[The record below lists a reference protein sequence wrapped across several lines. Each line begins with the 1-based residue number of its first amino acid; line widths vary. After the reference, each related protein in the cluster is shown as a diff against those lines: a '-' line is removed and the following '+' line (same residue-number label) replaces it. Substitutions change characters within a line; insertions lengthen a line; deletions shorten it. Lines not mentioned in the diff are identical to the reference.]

1 MATSNMWNSVSPMLT
16 GLMGSPVESMYGGVT
31 GYTPGAE
38 PMPIYKNPP
47 QNTPATPAPIDDG
60 FYNSQIYKD
69 YQNNPANMMGGY
81 AMTYSPYFGQQ
92 TSDDGGARDRAYEQY
107 LASIGKP
114 VNNPSTVDFNLFNRL
129 SGGGTAASPGGL
141 AGMLGG
147 AFQPYM
153 PVAGGFDLRNQA
165 DFALAN
171 SPQSYEQY
179 VATPRAI
186 PGDPLSRERY
196 EQEQA
201 AAIARVNNFTP
212 DMLNMLNKE
221 NSPANM
227 LGGAPA
233 SNMNNTNNFTPD
245 MFNMLNGGNSSGNML
260 VGAPSSGAPNTVR
273 FDHAGVNNQNNLS
286 FNPTPIDS
294 SGSYNTSDWLSV
306 LGGLATGGLTGA
318 ASGAGVNDAV
328 ARLQALGQ
336 SGMTDYTNLA
346 KTATEGINFTP
357 YTLTSSLG
365 TTQQT
370 APGVISQQLTPQQ
383 QANVNAAQQQ
393 QASLY
398 GAAVPD
404 TSGIS
409 QGAFTGAQSQLG
421 QVGANQQDLAAL
433 RAGYGTAAQGMT
445 GMLGGSTTGMADQ
458 LFQQQQ
464 AMRSPVQQRQQLE
477 LENRLRAQGRLGTS
491 TAAYGGTP
499 EQLAMAKAVQEQ
511 QSADA
516 FNSMTQAEQ
525 MATSQQARALGL
537 GSATSTL
544 AQAQQALRQGDI
556 ANAQGL
562 FNIGSAAAQ
571 LPQQMQGQN
580 IAQAGQLQSQAL
592 APAAAQ
598 LQQAQLAGTMGQQ
611 RAQTGYQAGGLF
623 ASTAGAGLQERLT
636 AESAAAAL
644 RGKQYT
650 SALGALANKGGATG
664 TAANTVQQLLSQGI
678 TKVGDELFDAGGK
691 LLGSAAELLGSSTAS
706 LWDGIGN
713 IFDTDAQFET
723 DWQAALDGQLTSGD
737 SNLISGTIDSISSG
751 VSAAWDWTKNL
762 FGF

>member
-1 MATSNMWNSVSPMLT
+1 MATIPNWMNAPTGSQPQTDALVTHTNPMT
-16 GLMGSPVESMYGGVT
+16 GETFTAPSG
-31 GYTPGAE
+31 GYTPNYNMLTSNPSGNMLGGA
-38 PMPIYKNPP
+38 PSNVWGAIGGLLGGTPIT
-47 QNTPATPAPIDDG
+47 NTPATPAAPIDQG

-69 YQNNPANMMGGY
+69 FQNNPANMMAGS

-92 TSDDGGARDRAYEQY
+92 TSDDGGRQDRAYEQY

-114 VNNPSTVDFNLFNRL
+114 V
-129 SGGGTAASPGGL
+129 A
-141 AGMLGG
+141 
-147 AFQPYM
+147 
-153 PVAGGFDLRNQA
+153 NQ
-165 DFALAN
+165 
-171 SPQSYEQY
+171 
-179 VATPRAI
+179 
-186 PGDPLSRERY
+186 
-196 EQEQA
+196 
-201 AAIARVNNFTP
+201 
-212 DMLNMLNKE
+212 
-221 NSPANM
+221 
-227 LGGAPA
+227 
-233 SNMNNTNNFTPD
+233 NNFTPD

-433 RAGYGTAAQGMT
+433 RAGYGGAAQGMT

-650 SALGALANKGGATG
+650 SALGALANKGGESG
-664 TAANTVQQLLSQGI
+664 TNANTIQKAMDAGI
-678 TKVGDELFDAGGK
+678 KKVGDELFDAGGK
-691 LLGSAAELLGSSTAS
+691 LLGKAGDLIGEGASA
-706 LWDGIGN
+706 LWDGFGN
-713 IFDTDAQFET
+713 IFDTDAQFEK
-723 DWQAALDGQLTSGD
+723 DWQAGVVGQLTSDDVSSG
-737 SNLISGTIDSISSG
+737 LIPDAIDSISSG

>member
-1 MATSNMWNSVSPMLT
+1 MATSN
-16 GLMGSPVESMYGGVT
+16 
-31 GYTPGAE
+31 
-38 PMPIYKNPP
+38 
-47 QNTPATPAPIDDG
+47 
-60 FYNSQIYKD
+60 
-69 YQNNPANMMGGY
+69 
-81 AMTYSPYFGQQ
+81 
-92 TSDDGGARDRAYEQY
+92 
-107 LASIGKP
+107 
-114 VNNPSTVDFNLFNRL
+114 
-129 SGGGTAASPGGL
+129 
-141 AGMLGG
+141 MLGG

-153 PVAGGFDLRNQA
+153 PVAGGFDLGNQT
-165 DFALAN
+165 DFARAK

-179 VATPRAI
+179 VATPRLI
-186 PGDPLSRERY
+186 PGGPLSRERY

-221 NSPANM
+221 TSPANM
-227 LGGAPA
+227 LGGAQGP
-233 SNMNNTNNFTPD
+233 NMNNTNNFNFTP
-245 MFNMLNGGNSSGNML
+245 SG
-260 VGAPSSGAPNTVR
+260 
-273 FDHAGVNNQNNLS
+273 
-286 FNPTPIDS
+286 IDA

-306 LGGLATGGLTGA
+306 LGGLATGGITGA
-318 ASGAGVNDAV
+318 ASGAGVNDAI

-409 QGAFTGAQSQLG
+409 NQAFGSAGGYLNPQGNAQMQQLSGMFGNMAQQAGAAYGAPTGLEGTTGQALRGASTGLNQIGTGLGGINQYGAQALSQGTQGLG
-421 QVGANQQDLAAL
+421 QIGSGMQDLAGL
-433 RAGYGTAAQGMT
+433 RGQYGTAASQAA
-445 GMLGGSTTGMADQ
+445 GMLGGSTTDMANT
-458 LFQQQQ
+458 LFNQQQ
-464 AMRSPVQQRQQLE
+464 AMRTPEQQRQAAE
-477 LENRLRAQGRLGTS
+477 LENRLRSQGRLGTS

-537 GSATSTL
+537 GNATAGMASNISNLTD
-544 AQAQQALRQGDI
+544 AQQARALGLGAAGIGAQQAASGLASEQQSRALGLLSAGQQGTTLQDQLLSSQLGRATSGAQASSALAAANQALKQGDVQT
-556 ANAQGL
+556 AASL
-562 FNIGSAAAQ
+562 FNIGSSAAQ

-592 APAAAQ
+592 APSAAQ

-650 SALGALANKGGATG
+650 SALGALANKGGESG
-664 TAANTVQQLLSQGI
+664 TAANKIQQAMDAGI
-678 TKVGDELFDAGGK
+678 KKVGDELFDAGGK
-691 LLGSAAELLGSSTAS
+691 LLGSATELLGSTTAS

-751 VSAAWDWTKNL
+751 VSAAWNWTKSL
-762 FGF
+762 FDF

>member
-69 YQNNPANMMGGY
+69 FQNRPGAGLATNDMY
-81 AMTYSPYFGQQ
+81 TSPYFGRMNSGSVGQAQ
-92 TSDDGGARDRAYEQY
+92 DQAYEQY

-114 VNNPSTVDFNLFNRL
+114 VAKQNNFPPEILNMLN
-129 SGGGTAASPGGL
+129 GGTAPGGL

-147 AFQPYM
+147 AVQPYM
-153 PVAGGFDLRNQA
+153 PVAGGLNLRNQA

-227 LGGAPA
+227 LGGAQGP
-233 SNMNNTNNFTPD
+233 NMNNTNNFNFTP
-245 MFNMLNGGNSSGNML
+245 SG
-260 VGAPSSGAPNTVR
+260 
-273 FDHAGVNNQNNLS
+273 
-286 FNPTPIDS
+286 IDA

-306 LGGLATGGLTGA
+306 LGGLATGGITGA
-318 ASGAGVNDAV
+318 ASGAGVNDAI

-421 QVGANQQDLAAL
+421 QVGAGQEDLAAL

-650 SALGALANKGGATG
+650 SALGALANKGGQSG
-664 TAANTVQQLLSQGI
+664 TNANTIQKAMDAGI
-678 TKVGDELFDAGGK
+678 KKVGDELFDAGGR
-691 LLGSAAELLGSSTAS
+691 LLGKAGDLIGEGASA
-706 LWDGIGN
+706 LWDGFGN
-713 IFDTDAQFET
+713 IFDTDAQFEK
-723 DWQAALDGQLTSGD
+723 DWQAGVVGQLTSDDVSSG
-737 SNLISGTIDSISSG
+737 LIPDAIDSISSG
-751 VSAAWDWTKNL
+751 VSAAWNWTKSL
-762 FGF
+762 FDF

>member
-69 YQNNPANMMGGY
+69 FQNRPGAGMGTHDMY
-81 AMTYSPYFGQQ
+81 TSPYFGRM
-92 TSDDGGARDRAYEQY
+92 TSGSVGQAQDQAYEQY

-114 VNNPSTVDFNLFNRL
+114 VAKQNNFPPEILNMLN
-129 SGGGTAASPGGL
+129 GGTAPGGL
-141 AGMLGG
+141 GGMLGG
-147 AFQPYM
+147 APGMVFGGAQYMGSPTSLSPIPQP
-153 PVAGGFDLRNQA
+153 PPPPN
-165 DFALAN
+165 
-171 SPQSYEQY
+171 SYEEY
-179 VATPRAI
+179 LNSIGTAMVVPA
-186 PGDPLSRERY
+186 SRESWEASR
-196 EQEQA
+196 
-201 AAIARVNNFTP
+201 
-212 DMLNMLNKE
+212 
-221 NSPANM
+221 
-227 LGGAPA
+227 APA
-233 SNMNNTNNFTPD
+233 SNMNNTNNFNFTP
-245 MFNMLNGGNSSGNML
+245 SG
-260 VGAPSSGAPNTVR
+260 
-273 FDHAGVNNQNNLS
+273 
-286 FNPTPIDS
+286 IDA

-318 ASGAGVNDAV
+318 ASGVGVNDAV

-336 SGMTDYTNLA
+336 AGLTDYTNLA

-357 YTLTSSLG
+357 YTLTSALG
-365 TTQQT
+365 TTKQT
-370 APGVISQQLTPQQ
+370 APGVISQELTPQQ

-421 QVGANQQDLAAL
+421 QVGAGQEDLAAL

-445 GMLGGSTTGMADQ
+445 GMLGGSTTGVADQ

-650 SALGALANKGGATG
+650 SALGALANKGGQSG
-664 TAANTVQQLLSQGI
+664 TNANTIQKAMDAGI
-678 TKVGDELFDAGGK
+678 KKVGDELFDAGGK
-691 LLGSAAELLGSSTAS
+691 LLGKAGDLIGEGASA
-706 LWDGIGN
+706 LWDGFGN
-713 IFDTDAQFET
+713 IFDTDAQFEK
-723 DWQAALDGQLTSGD
+723 DWQAGVVGQLTSDDVSSG
-737 SNLISGTIDSISSG
+737 LIPDAIDSISSG
-751 VSAAWDWTKNL
+751 VSAAWNWTKSL
-762 FGF
+762 FDF

>member
-1 MATSNMWNSVSPMLT
+1 MATIPNWMNAPTGSQPQTDALVTHTNPMT
-16 GLMGSPVESMYGGVT
+16 GETFTAPSG
-31 GYTPGAE
+31 GYTPNYNMLTSNPSGNMLGGA
-38 PMPIYKNPP
+38 PSNVWGAIGGLLGGTPIT
-47 QNTPATPAPIDDG
+47 NTPATPAAPIDQG

-69 YQNNPANMMGGY
+69 FQNNPANMMAGS

-92 TSDDGGARDRAYEQY
+92 TSDDGGRQDRAYEQY

-114 VNNPSTVDFNLFNRL
+114 V
-129 SGGGTAASPGGL
+129 A
-141 AGMLGG
+141 
-147 AFQPYM
+147 
-153 PVAGGFDLRNQA
+153 NQ
-165 DFALAN
+165 
-171 SPQSYEQY
+171 
-179 VATPRAI
+179 
-186 PGDPLSRERY
+186 
-196 EQEQA
+196 
-201 AAIARVNNFTP
+201 
-212 DMLNMLNKE
+212 
-221 NSPANM
+221 
-227 LGGAPA
+227 
-233 SNMNNTNNFTPD
+233 NNFTPD
-245 MFNMLNGGNSSGNML
+245 MFNMLNGGNSSGNMFGGAPSSGTLGGGSMSLVTQQPANWGVRPSYDEYYKAGQFTSALMPSREEYDAFNKANPPIPWTPGPIASGTSFGNML

-306 LGGLATGGLTGA
+306 LGGLATGGITGA
-318 ASGAGVNDAV
+318 ASGAGVNDAI

-421 QVGANQQDLAAL
+421 QVGAGQEDLASL

-650 SALGALANKGGATG
+650 SALGALANKGGESG
-664 TAANTVQQLLSQGI
+664 TNANTIQKAMDAGI
-678 TKVGDELFDAGGK
+678 KKVGDELFDAGGR
-691 LLGSAAELLGSSTAS
+691 LLGKAGDLIGEGASA
-706 LWDGIGN
+706 LWDGFGN
-713 IFDTDAQFET
+713 IFDTDAQFEK
-723 DWQAALDGQLTSGD
+723 DWQAGVVGQLTSDDVSSG
-737 SNLISGTIDSISSG
+737 LIPDAIDSISSG
-751 VSAAWDWTKNL
+751 VSAAWDWTKSL

>member
-1 MATSNMWNSVSPMLT
+1 MVNNPYDLSSAYSALSNAGFGNFGGLT
-16 GLMGSPVESMYGGVT
+16 GG
-31 GYTPGAE
+31 TP
-38 PMPIYKNPP
+38 IT
-47 QNTPATPAPIDDG
+47 NTPATPAPIDQG

-69 YQNNPANMMGGY
+69 FQNDPASIFAGS

-92 TSDDGGARDRAYEQY
+92 TSDDGGRRDRAYEQY

-114 VNNPSTVDFNLFNRL
+114 V
-129 SGGGTAASPGGL
+129 A
-141 AGMLGG
+141 
-147 AFQPYM
+147 
-153 PVAGGFDLRNQA
+153 NQ
-165 DFALAN
+165 
-171 SPQSYEQY
+171 
-179 VATPRAI
+179 
-186 PGDPLSRERY
+186 
-196 EQEQA
+196 
-201 AAIARVNNFTP
+201 NNFTP
-212 DMLNMLNKE
+212 DIFNMLNGG
-221 NSPANM
+221 NSSANM
-227 LGGAPA
+227 LGGAPGMVFGGAQYMGSPTSLSPIPQPPPPPNSYEEYLNSIGTAMVVPASRESWEASRAPA
-233 SNMNNTNNFTPD
+233 SNMNNTNNFNFTP
-245 MFNMLNGGNSSGNML
+245 SG
-260 VGAPSSGAPNTVR
+260 
-273 FDHAGVNNQNNLS
+273 
-286 FNPTPIDS
+286 IDA

-306 LGGLATGGLTGA
+306 LGGLATGGITGA
-318 ASGAGVNDAV
+318 ASGAGVNDAI

-336 SGMTDYTNLA
+336 TGLTDYTNLA

-357 YTLTSSLG
+357 YTLTSALG
-365 TTQQT
+365 TTKQT
-370 APGVISQQLTPQQ
+370 APGVISQELTPQQ

-421 QVGANQQDLAAL
+421 QVGAGQEDLAAL

-691 LLGSAAELLGSSTAS
+691 LLGSATELLGSTTAS

>member
-1 MATSNMWNSVSPMLT
+1 MGAGVST
-16 GLMGSPVESMYGGVT
+16 Q
-31 GYTPGAE
+31 TPGVS
-38 PMPIYKNPP
+38 NP
-47 QNTPATPAPIDDG
+47 
-60 FYNSQIYKD
+60 
-69 YQNNPANMMGGY
+69 NNLN
-81 AMTYSPYFGQQ
+81 F
-92 TSDDGGARDRAYEQY
+92 
-107 LASIGKP
+107 
-114 VNNPSTVDFNLFNRL
+114 NPS
-129 SGGGTAASPGGL
+129 G
-141 AGMLGG
+141 
-147 AFQPYM
+147 
-153 PVAGGFDLRNQA
+153 
-165 DFALAN
+165 
-171 SPQSYEQY
+171 
-179 VATPRAI
+179 
-186 PGDPLSRERY
+186 
-196 EQEQA
+196 
-201 AAIARVNNFTP
+201 
-212 DMLNMLNKE
+212 
-221 NSPANM
+221 
-227 LGGAPA
+227 
-233 SNMNNTNNFTPD
+233 
-245 MFNMLNGGNSSGNML
+245 
-260 VGAPSSGAPNTVR
+260 
-273 FDHAGVNNQNNLS
+273 
-286 FNPTPIDS
+286 IDA

-336 SGMTDYTNLA
+336 AGLTDYTNLA

-357 YTLTSSLG
+357 YTLTSALG
-365 TTQQT
+365 TTKQT
-370 APGVISQQLTPQQ
+370 APGVISQELTPQQ

-421 QVGANQQDLAAL
+421 QVGANQQDLASL
-433 RAGYGTAAQGMT
+433 RAGYGGAAQGMM

-650 SALGALANKGGATG
+650 AALGALANKGGESG

>member
-1 MATSNMWNSVSPMLT
+1 MATIPNWMNAPTGSQPQTDALVTHTNPMT
-16 GLMGSPVESMYGGVT
+16 GETFTAPSG
-31 GYTPGAE
+31 GYTP
-38 PMPIYKNPP
+38 N
-47 QNTPATPAPIDDG
+47 
-60 FYNSQIYKD
+60 YN
-69 YQNNPANMMGGY
+69 ML
-81 AMTYSPYFGQQ
+81 
-92 TSDDGGARDRAYEQY
+92 TS
-107 LASIGKP
+107 
-114 VNNPSTVDFNLFNRL
+114 NPS
-129 SGGGTAASPGGL
+129 G
-141 AGMLGG
+141 
-147 AFQPYM
+147 
-153 PVAGGFDLRNQA
+153 
-165 DFALAN
+165 
-171 SPQSYEQY
+171 
-179 VATPRAI
+179 
-186 PGDPLSRERY
+186 
-196 EQEQA
+196 
-201 AAIARVNNFTP
+201 
-212 DMLNMLNKE
+212 
-221 NSPANM
+221 NM
-227 LGGAPA
+227 LGGAP
-233 SNMNNTNNFTPD
+233 
-245 MFNMLNGGNSSGNML
+245 SSGML
-260 VGAPSSGAPNTVR
+260 GALGGLAADQNLINSMRGSYDPTPMANVVPQGGYGSIYAPNTVQPT
-273 FDHAGVNNQNNLS
+273 AGVSNSNN
-286 FNPTPIDS
+286 FNFTPSGIDA

-306 LGGLATGGLTGA
+306 LGGLATGGITGA
-318 ASGAGVNDAV
+318 ASGAGVNDAI

-598 LQQAQLAGTMGQQ
+598 LQQAQQAGTMGQQ

-650 SALGALANKGGATG
+650 SALGALANKGGESG
-664 TAANTVQQLLSQGI
+664 TNANTIQKAMDAGI
-678 TKVGDELFDAGGK
+678 KKVGDELFDAGGK
-691 LLGSAAELLGSSTAS
+691 LLGKAGDLIGEGASA
-706 LWDGIGN
+706 LWDGFGN
-713 IFDTDAQFET
+713 IFDTDAQFEK
-723 DWQAALDGQLTSGD
+723 DWQAGVVGQLTSDDVSSG
-737 SNLISGTIDSISSG
+737 LIPDAIDSISSG
-751 VSAAWDWTKNL
+751 VSAAWDWTKSL

>member
-1 MATSNMWNSVSPMLT
+1 MATIPNWLKAPDPLQPVSMALVTHTNPLTGETFTAPSGGYTLNMPTSTAPAPML
-16 GLMGSPVESMYGGVT
+16 GGN
-31 GYTPGAE
+31 
-38 PMPIYKNPP
+38 I
-47 QNTPATPAPIDDG
+47 
-60 FYNSQIYKD
+60 
-69 YQNNPANMMGGY
+69 
-81 AMTYSPYFGQQ
+81 Q
-92 TSDDGGARDRAYEQY
+92 T
-107 LASIGKP
+107 
-114 VNNPSTVDFNLFNRL
+114 
-129 SGGGTAASPGGL
+129 GGL
-141 AGMLGG
+141 AGMLGTT
-147 AFQPYM
+147 PPVNTM
-153 PVAGGFDLRNQA
+153 PQMG
-165 DFALAN
+165 
-171 SPQSYEQY
+171 
-179 VATPRAI
+179 
-186 PGDPLSRERY
+186 
-196 EQEQA
+196 
-201 AAIARVNNFTP
+201 
-212 DMLNMLNKE
+212 
-221 NSPANM
+221 
-227 LGGAPA
+227 
-233 SNMNNTNNFTPD
+233 
-245 MFNMLNGGNSSGNML
+245 
-260 VGAPSSGAPNTVR
+260 
-273 FDHAGVNNQNNLS
+273 AGVSTQTPGVSNPNNLN
-286 FNPTPIDS
+286 FNPSGIDA

-336 SGMTDYTNLA
+336 AGLTDYTNLA

-357 YTLTSSLG
+357 YTLTSALG
-365 TTQQT
+365 TTKQT
-370 APGVISQQLTPQQ
+370 APGVISQELTPQQ

-421 QVGANQQDLAAL
+421 QVGAGQEDLAAL

-650 SALGALANKGGATG
+650 SALGALANKGGESG
-664 TAANTVQQLLSQGI
+664 TAAGLVQQMLGRGI
-678 TKVGDELFDAGGK
+678 SKDGENLIDSAGNILGK
-691 LLGSAAELLGSSTAS
+691 AVDLIGGAATS

-713 IFDTDAQFET
+713 IFDSDASFEK
-723 DWQAALDGQLTSGD
+723 DWAAAELGKFTSED
-737 SNLISGTIDSISSG
+737 TNIIKD
-751 VSAAWDWTKNL
+751 AWDTVTGW

>member
-1 MATSNMWNSVSPMLT
+1 MVNNPYDLSSAYSA
-16 GLMGSPVESMYGGVT
+16 LMGAGFGNFGGAPSMGGT
-31 GYTPGAE
+31 SGMASAPRNLT
-38 PMPIYKNPP
+38 
-47 QNTPATPAPIDDG
+47 TPAAPVDQG

-69 YQNNPANMMGGY
+69 FQNRPGAGLATHDMY
-81 AMTYSPYFGQQ
+81 TSPYFGRMNSGSVGQAQ
-92 TSDDGGARDRAYEQY
+92 DQAYEQY

-114 VNNPSTVDFNLFNRL
+114 VANQNNFTPAMFNMLNGGNS
-129 SGGGTAASPGGL
+129 SGN
-141 AGMLGG
+141 MLGG

-233 SNMNNTNNFTPD
+233 SNMNNTNNFNFTP
-245 MFNMLNGGNSSGNML
+245 SG
-260 VGAPSSGAPNTVR
+260 
-273 FDHAGVNNQNNLS
+273 
-286 FNPTPIDS
+286 IDA

-306 LGGLATGGLTGA
+306 LGGLATGGITGA
-318 ASGAGVNDAV
+318 ASGAGVNDAI

-421 QVGANQQDLAAL
+421 QVGAGQEDLAAL
-433 RAGYGTAAQGMT
+433 RAGYGGAAQGMT

>member
-1 MATSNMWNSVSPMLT
+1 MAVNL
-16 GLMGSPVESMYGGVT
+16 LQ
-31 GYTPGAE
+31 GYTAVQPPDGMMYSYDGNGARSAV
-38 PMPIYKNPP
+38 PMP
-47 QNTPATPAPIDDG
+47 QNTAP
-60 FYNSQIYKD
+60 
-69 YQNNPANMMGGY
+69 
-81 AMTYSPYFGQQ
+81 T
-92 TSDDGGARDRAYEQY
+92 
-107 LASIGKP
+107 
-114 VNNPSTVDFNLFNRL
+114 
-129 SGGGTAASPGGL
+129 GGL
-141 AGMLGG
+141 AGMLGTTPPVNTMPQMG
-147 AFQPYM
+147 AGVSTQ
-153 PVAGGFDLRNQA
+153 
-165 DFALAN
+165 
-171 SPQSYEQY
+171 
-179 VATPRAI
+179 TP
-186 PGDPLSRERY
+186 GVS
-196 EQEQA
+196 
-201 AAIARVNNFTP
+201 
-212 DMLNMLNKE
+212 
-221 NSPANM
+221 
-227 LGGAPA
+227 
-233 SNMNNTNNFTPD
+233 NTNNFNFTP
-245 MFNMLNGGNSSGNML
+245 SG
-260 VGAPSSGAPNTVR
+260 
-273 FDHAGVNNQNNLS
+273 
-286 FNPTPIDS
+286 IDA

-306 LGGLATGGLTGA
+306 LGGLATGGITGA
-318 ASGAGVNDAV
+318 ASGAGVNDAI

-357 YTLTSSLG
+357 YTLTSALG
-365 TTQQT
+365 TTKQT
-370 APGVISQQLTPQQ
+370 APGVISQELTPQQ

-650 SALGALANKGGATG
+650 SALGALANKGGESG
-664 TAANTVQQLLSQGI
+664 TNANTIQKAMDAGI
-678 TKVGDELFDAGGK
+678 KKVGDELFDAGGK
-691 LLGSAAELLGSSTAS
+691 LLGKAGDLIGEGASA
-706 LWDGIGN
+706 LWDGFGN
-713 IFDTDAQFET
+713 IFDTDAQFEK
-723 DWQAALDGQLTSGD
+723 DWQAGVVGQLTSDDVSSG
-737 SNLISGTIDSISSG
+737 LIPDAIDSISSG
-751 VSAAWDWTKNL
+751 VSAAWDWTKRL
-762 FGF
+762 FDF

>member
-1 MATSNMWNSVSPMLT
+1 MVNNPYDLSSAYSALSNAGFGNFGGLT
-16 GLMGSPVESMYGGVT
+16 GG
-31 GYTPGAE
+31 TP
-38 PMPIYKNPP
+38 IT
-47 QNTPATPAPIDDG
+47 NTPATPAPIDQG

-69 YQNNPANMMGGY
+69 FQNDPASIFAGS

-92 TSDDGGARDRAYEQY
+92 TSDDGGRRDRAYEQY

-114 VNNPSTVDFNLFNRL
+114 V
-129 SGGGTAASPGGL
+129 A
-141 AGMLGG
+141 
-147 AFQPYM
+147 
-153 PVAGGFDLRNQA
+153 NQ
-165 DFALAN
+165 
-171 SPQSYEQY
+171 
-179 VATPRAI
+179 
-186 PGDPLSRERY
+186 
-196 EQEQA
+196 
-201 AAIARVNNFTP
+201 NNFTP
-212 DMLNMLNKE
+212 DIFNMLNGG
-221 NSPANM
+221 NSSANM
-227 LGGAPA
+227 LGGAPGMVFGGAQYMGSPTSLSPIPQPPPPPNSYEEYLNSIGTAMVVPASRESWEASRAPA
-233 SNMNNTNNFTPD
+233 SNMNNTNNFNFTP
-245 MFNMLNGGNSSGNML
+245 SG
-260 VGAPSSGAPNTVR
+260 
-273 FDHAGVNNQNNLS
+273 
-286 FNPTPIDS
+286 IDA

-357 YTLTSSLG
+357 YTLTSALG
-365 TTQQT
+365 TTKQT
-370 APGVISQQLTPQQ
+370 APGVISQELTPQQ

-421 QVGANQQDLAAL
+421 QVGAGQEDLAAL

-650 SALGALANKGGATG
+650 SALGALANKGGQSG
-664 TAANTVQQLLSQGI
+664 TNANTIQKAMDAGI
-678 TKVGDELFDAGGK
+678 KKVGDELFDAGGR
-691 LLGSAAELLGSSTAS
+691 LLGKAGDLIGEGASA
-706 LWDGIGN
+706 LWDGFGN
-713 IFDTDAQFET
+713 IFDTDAQFEK
-723 DWQAALDGQLTSGD
+723 DWQAGVVGQLTSDDVSSG
-737 SNLISGTIDSISSG
+737 LIPDAIDSISSG
-751 VSAAWDWTKNL
+751 VSAAWNWTKSL
-762 FGF
+762 FDF

>member
-1 MATSNMWNSVSPMLT
+1 
-16 GLMGSPVESMYGGVT
+16 
-31 GYTPGAE
+31 
-38 PMPIYKNPP
+38 
-47 QNTPATPAPIDDG
+47 
-60 FYNSQIYKD
+60 
-69 YQNNPANMMGGY
+69 
-81 AMTYSPYFGQQ
+81 
-92 TSDDGGARDRAYEQY
+92 
-107 LASIGKP
+107 
-114 VNNPSTVDFNLFNRL
+114 
-129 SGGGTAASPGGL
+129 
-141 AGMLGG
+141 
-147 AFQPYM
+147 
-153 PVAGGFDLRNQA
+153 
-165 DFALAN
+165 
-171 SPQSYEQY
+171 
-179 VATPRAI
+179 
-186 PGDPLSRERY
+186 
-196 EQEQA
+196 
-201 AAIARVNNFTP
+201 
-212 DMLNMLNKE
+212 
-221 NSPANM
+221 
-227 LGGAPA
+227 
-233 SNMNNTNNFTPD
+233 
-245 MFNMLNGGNSSGNML
+245 
-260 VGAPSSGAPNTVR
+260 
-273 FDHAGVNNQNNLS
+273 
-286 FNPTPIDS
+286 
-294 SGSYNTSDWLSV
+294 
-306 LGGLATGGLTGA
+306 
-318 ASGAGVNDAV
+318 
-328 ARLQALGQ
+328 
-336 SGMTDYTNLA
+336 
-346 KTATEGINFTP
+346 
-357 YTLTSSLG
+357 
-365 TTQQT
+365 
-370 APGVISQQLTPQQ
+370 
-383 QANVNAAQQQ
+383 
-393 QASLY
+393 
-398 GAAVPD
+398 
-404 TSGIS
+404 
-409 QGAFTGAQSQLG
+409 LG
-421 QVGANQQDLAAL
+421 QVGANQQDLASL

-650 SALGALANKGGATG
+650 SALGALANKGGESG
-664 TAANTVQQLLSQGI
+664 TAANKIQQAMDAGI
-678 TKVGDELFDAGGK
+678 KKVGDELFDAGGK
-691 LLGSAAELLGSSTAS
+691 LLGSAAELLGSTTAS

-723 DWQAALDGQLTSGD
+723 DWQAALGGELTSGD
-737 SNLISGTIDSISSG
+737 SNLISGTVDSISSG
-751 VSAAWDWTKNL
+751 VSAAWDWTKSL

>member
-69 YQNNPANMMGGY
+69 FQNRPGAGFATHDMY
-81 AMTYSPYFGQQ
+81 TSPYFGRMNSGSVGQEQ
-92 TSDDGGARDRAYEQY
+92 DRAYEQY

-114 VNNPSTVDFNLFNRL
+114 VAKQNNFPPEILNMLN
-129 SGGGTAASPGGL
+129 GGTAPGGL
-141 AGMLGG
+141 GGMLGG
-147 AFQPYM
+147 AVQPYM
-153 PVAGGFDLRNQA
+153 PVAGGLNLRNQA

-227 LGGAPA
+227 LGGAQGP
-233 SNMNNTNNFTPD
+233 NMNNTNNFNFTP
-245 MFNMLNGGNSSGNML
+245 SG
-260 VGAPSSGAPNTVR
+260 
-273 FDHAGVNNQNNLS
+273 
-286 FNPTPIDS
+286 IDA

-306 LGGLATGGLTGA
+306 LGGLATGGITGA
-318 ASGAGVNDAV
+318 ASGAGVNDAI

-357 YTLTSSLG
+357 YTLTSALG
-365 TTQQT
+365 TTKQT
-370 APGVISQQLTPQQ
+370 APGVISQELTPQQ

-421 QVGANQQDLAAL
+421 QVGAGQEDLAAL

-650 SALGALANKGGATG
+650 SALGALANKGGESG
-664 TAANTVQQLLSQGI
+664 TNANTIQKAMDAGI
-678 TKVGDELFDAGGK
+678 KKVGDELFDAGGR
-691 LLGSAAELLGSSTAS
+691 LLGKAGDLIGEGASA
-706 LWDGIGN
+706 LWDGFGN
-713 IFDTDAQFET
+713 IFDTDAQFEK
-723 DWQAALDGQLTSGD
+723 DWQAGVVGQLTSDDVSSG
-737 SNLISGTIDSISSG
+737 LIPDAIDSISSG
-751 VSAAWDWTKNL
+751 VSAAWNWTKSL
-762 FGF
+762 FDF